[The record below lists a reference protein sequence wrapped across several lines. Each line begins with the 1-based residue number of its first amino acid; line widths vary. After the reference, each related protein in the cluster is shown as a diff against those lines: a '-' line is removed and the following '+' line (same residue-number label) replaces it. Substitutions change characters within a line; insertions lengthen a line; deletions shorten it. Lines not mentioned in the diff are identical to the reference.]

1 LFSHNKKTR
10 YGRVTEKERESGG
23 PVEALHGAVM
33 KKRMVVAGAVVVLVA
48 AGCAIAATR
57 SGLWSGGAIAQAP
70 RQNASRAVPV
80 EVVTATRKVVPV
92 RIEVLGTV
100 TPIASVAVKSRV
112 DSEITGVHFADG
124 ALVRE
129 GDPLF
134 TLDSRTIEAQVRQVE
149 GLLAGA
155 KANLEQAER
164 DVARYTELLAK
175 NATTLVTLQNA
186 RTQTNIFRASVD
198 SNTAQL
204 ENLNV
209 QLSYCKIRAPI
220 TGRASMAAVKV
231 GNFVRAGDSTL
242 ATLIQTAPVYV
253 TFALSQ
259 SYLPDLRQALANES
273 ASIEAIIP
281 GDPRRASGQV
291 TMIENSVDA
300 PTGTVPVRATMPNTD
315 ELLWPGT
322 LVQVRLTFRQEEAVT
337 VPSTAV
343 QVSQTG
349 PYVFVV
355 NNDVATV
362 RPVQVARVLDSESV
376 LASGLEGGETVVTNG
391 QLLLSNGTKVAV
403 RAPKIGS

>member
-1 LFSHNKKTR
+1 
-10 YGRVTEKERESGG
+10 
-23 PVEALHGAVM
+23 M
-33 KKRMVVAGAVVVLVA
+33 KKRILVAGAVVVLVA
-48 AGCAIAATR
+48 AGCAVAATR
-57 SGLWSGGAIAQAP
+57 SGLWPGGAVAQAP

-80 EVVTATRKVVPV
+80 EIVTAEKKVVPV
-92 RIEVLGTV
+92 RIEALGTV
-100 TPIASVAVKSRV
+100 TPIASVAVKPRV
-112 DSEITGVHFADG
+112 DSEITAVHFRDG
-124 ALVRE
+124 AMVNQ

-134 TLDSRTIEAQVRQVE
+134 TLDSRTIEAQARQVE

-186 RTQTNIFRASVD
+186 RTQVNIWRSSVD

-204 ENLNV
+204 ENLNI
-209 QLSYCKIRAPI
+209 QISYCTIRAPI
-220 TGRASMAAVKV
+220 SGRASMAAVKV
-231 GNFVRAGDSTL
+231 GNFVRAADTAPL
-242 ATLIQTAPVYV
+242 ATIIQTAPVYV
-253 TFALSQ
+253 TFMLPQ
-259 SYLPDLRQALANES
+259 GFLPDLRQALANES
-273 ASIEAIIP
+273 ALIEAIIP
-281 GDPRRASGQV
+281 GDPRRAGGQV

-322 LVQVRLTFRQEEAVT
+322 LVTVGLTFREEEAVT
-337 VPSTAV
+337 VPSTAI

-349 PYVFVV
+349 TYVFVV

-362 RPVQVARVLDSESV
+362 RPVKVARVLGSESV
-376 LASGLEGGETVVTNG
+376 LESGLEGGETVVTNG

-403 RAPKIGS
+403 RAPKVGS

>member
-1 LFSHNKKTR
+1 
-10 YGRVTEKERESGG
+10 
-23 PVEALHGAVM
+23 M
-33 KKRMVVAGAVVVLVA
+33 KKRIVVTGVAVVLIA
-48 AGCAIAATR
+48 AGCAFAATR
-57 SGLWSGGAIAQAP
+57 IGLWSGAIAQAP
-70 RQNASRAVPV
+70 RQNAPRAVPV
-80 EVVTATRKVVPV
+80 EVVTAIKKVVPV
-92 RIEVLGTV
+92 RIEALGSV

-112 DSEITGVHFADG
+112 DSEITAVHFRDG

-164 DVARYTELLAK
+164 DVARYTELIAK

-186 RTQTNIFRASVD
+186 RTQTNIYRASVD

-209 QLSYCKIRAPI
+209 QLSYCNIRAPI
-220 TGRASMAAVKV
+220 TGHASMAAYKV
-231 GNFVRAGDSTL
+231 GNYVRAGDAAL
-242 ATLIQTAPVYV
+242 ATIIQTAPVYV
-253 TFALSQ
+253 TFALAQ
-259 SYLPDLRQALANES
+259 GYLPDLRQALANES
-273 ASIEAIIP
+273 ATIEAIIP

-300 PTGTVPVRATMPNTD
+300 PTGTVPVRATMPNAD

-322 LVQVRLTFRQEEAVT
+322 LVTVQLTLRQENAVT
-337 VPSTAV
+337 VPSTAI

-349 PYVFVV
+349 SYVFVIT
-355 NNDVATV
+355 NDIATV
-362 RPVQVARVLDSESV
+362 RPVQVARVLGSESV
-376 LASGLEGGETVVTNG
+376 LASGLEGGETVVVNG

-403 RAPKIGS
+403 RAPKVGS

>member
-1 LFSHNKKTR
+1 
-10 YGRVTEKERESGG
+10 
-23 PVEALHGAVM
+23 M

-57 SGLWSGGAIAQAP
+57 SGLWSGGAVAQAP
-70 RQNASRAVPV
+70 RQNASRAIPV
-80 EVVTATRKVVPV
+80 EIVTATRKVVPV

-112 DSEITGVHFADG
+112 DSEVTGVHFRDG
-124 ALVRE
+124 AMVRE

-134 TLDSRTIEAQVRQVE
+134 TLDSRTLEAQVRQVE

-164 DVARYTELLAK
+164 DVARYTDLLAK

-186 RTQTNIFRASVD
+186 RTQTNIYRASVD

-253 TFALSQ
+253 TFALPQ
-259 SYLPDLRQALANES
+259 GYLPDLRQALGNES
-273 ASIEAIIP
+273 ATIEAIIP

-300 PTGTVPVRATMPNTD
+300 PTGTVPVRATMPNAD

-349 PYVFVV
+349 PYVFIV
-355 NNDVATV
+355 NNDIATV

-391 QLLLSNGTKVAV
+391 QLLLSNGSKVAA
-403 RAPKIGS
+403 RAPKAGS